1 MSANGS
7 VFHHRAQS
15 QGTGKQNKTK
25 NNNNKSILLAFLTV
39 CRSSCL
45 FHFPSDVFLSGCFL
59 SDASSAMT
67 TRTKTKRKT
76 CVSGKGRL
84 VNDKCYS
91 NVTVTVILLD
101 RVVFVLSGYHLTHSV
116 SQILTVF
123 YVQDV

>member
-15 QGTGKQNKTK
+15 QGTGKQKTK
-25 NNNNKSILLAFLTV
+25 AEDLPLLILCLHPAHRKKCFY
-39 CRSSCL
+39 L
-45 FHFPSDVFLSGCFL
+45 FHFPRRFPFWLFSLGRIQCND
-59 SDASSAMT
+59 DT
-67 TRTKTKRKT
+67 YKKT

-101 RVVFVLSGYHLTHSV
+101 RVVFVL
-116 SQILTVF
+116 
-123 YVQDV
+123 